1 MSKLHVTNDIDAFDL
16 TSNILHSHV
25 DDFLFDQVTNIFDNK
40 TYQFQIVTQKSL
52 SWTLH
57 HGCYIPVCCIM
68 DNIKY
73 KKLGNNIILNCKSL
87 VLIFN
92 EHGGLRIRNNVE
104 EFIIN
109 NNYCTKILTVNNML
123 KCTGKFFH
131 LLK

>member
-16 TSNILHSHV
+16 TSNILYSHV

-57 HGCYIPVCCIM
+57 HGCYIHVCCIM

-92 EHGGLRIRNNVE
+92 ENGGLRIRNNAE
-104 EFIIN
+104 EFITGIN

-123 KCTGKFFH
+123 KCKFFH